1 MTGLDNAEIE
11 NDEPSESCREC
22 RRVVVGDRLHV
33 EAELPV
39 TAVTEGE
46 HLALI
51 AHHGSV
57 ILAAAHLKMF
67 IQRYSEKIKVR
78 V

>member
-1 MTGLDNAEIE
+1 
-11 NDEPSESCREC
+11 
-22 RRVVVGDRLHV
+22 VVGDRLHV

-39 TAVTEGE
+39 TAVAEGE

-57 ILAAAHLKMF
+57 ILTAAHLKIL
-67 IQRYSEKIKVR
+67 IQPLQKLMTKIHMMCKR
-78 V
+78 NDTK